1 MDQRAC
7 PERAGPFCVLKAT
20 VCQTESTAWQQSAL
34 GRHNGAMAKGGRETA
49 THALV
54 AGSLGLR
61 LWDADFCVLKEP
73 SARPKAQPGNK
84 APWGG
89 ARALW
94 QRGGA
99 KLQRTLHGEFILA
112 RAGTLEFGTQ
122 PSGPSEFGTQTSG
135 PSEFGTQTSGPSEFG
150 TQTLG
155 PSEFGTQTSGPSKF
169 GTQTSGPSE
178 FGTTAANTRRHKR
191 RSTLRPQYE
200 A

>member
-7 PERAGPFCVLKAT
+7 PERAGPFCVLKAA

-34 GRHNGAMAKGGRETA
+34 GRHMGAMAKGRETA

-54 AGSLGLR
+54 AWSLGLR
-61 LWDADFCVLKEP
+61 LWDADFCVLKAP

-89 ARALW
+89 TRALW

-150 TQTLG
+150 T
-155 PSEFGTQTSGPSKF
+155 
-169 GTQTSGPSE
+169 
-178 FGTTAANTRRHKR
+178 TAANTQRHKW
-191 RSTLRPQYE
+191 RSTLRPQSD